1 MPLLLLSLFLL
12 IAQLPLFA
20 QTTGMSSTGQ
30 PSLPRY
36 AYSQVWTGT
45 DLIVWGGANGLRW
58 ERRILGSGASYRP
71 SANRWTALPARGAP
85 AARYGH
91 STVWTGQEMI
101 VWGGLLANG
110 LPSGTGARYNPKT
123 RQWRPVSAEGAP
135 APRSGHTAVWTGR
148 VMIVWGGESQADG
161 AAYDPA
167 RDQWTPISP
176 VGAPAPRTGHGAV
189 WTGRFM
195 AIWGGR
201 ENGSQDER
209 GSGGL
214 YDPKT
219 DKWTTISKSGA
230 PWRGDGYTQLDGEKS
245 VELLWTGSRLIAF
258 PLSPGGASFRWW
270 QTGGA
275 YDLNTRR
282 WTRIEATGAPSGRPY
297 GLVWTGRRL
306 VALGSSSNMMHA
318 SYYDFSSKN
327 WRLISSA
334 STGSF
339 QGRQFSWAR
348 QFSEILVFGGLW
360 TDGVGEFSGG
370 SLGRRG
376 FRVKL
381 QPN

>member
-1 MPLLLLSLFLL
+1 MAL
-12 IAQLPLFA
+12 IIHLPLPLTA
-20 QTTGMSSTGQ
+20 QTTGMSSAGQ

-45 DLIVWGGANGLRW
+45 ELIVWGGARGLRW
-58 ERRILGSGASYRP
+58 ERKVLGSGASYR
-71 SANRWTALPARGAP
+71 SANNRWSVLPTRGVP

-101 VWGGLLANG
+101 VWGGILADG
-110 LPSGTGARYNPKT
+110 RPTATGARYNPTT
-123 RQWRPVSAEGAP
+123 RQWRRVSLDGAP
-135 APRSGHTAVWTGR
+135 SPRSTHTAVWTGR
-148 VMIVWGGESQADG
+148 EMLVWGGDGAEDG

-167 RDQWTPISP
+167 RDLWKPISQ
-176 VGAPAPRTGHGAV
+176 VGAPGSRTAHGAV
-189 WTGRFM
+189 WTGRYM

-201 ENGSQDER
+201 EYGVQDER

-219 DKWTTISKSGA
+219 DKWTAISKSGA

-258 PLSPGGASFRWW
+258 PLSPGGATFRWW

-275 YDLNTRR
+275 YDPNTRR
-282 WTRIEATGAPSGRPY
+282 WTRIEVTGAPSGRPY

-306 VALGSSSNMMHA
+306 VALGSNSNTMHA
-318 SYYDFSSKN
+318 SYYDFSGKM
-327 WRLISSA
+327 WRPISSA

-339 QGRQFSWAR
+339 QGRQFSWVR
-348 QFSEILVFGGLW
+348 QSSEIFVFGGLW

-370 SLGRRG
+370 TAGRRG
-376 FRVKL
+376 FRVSV